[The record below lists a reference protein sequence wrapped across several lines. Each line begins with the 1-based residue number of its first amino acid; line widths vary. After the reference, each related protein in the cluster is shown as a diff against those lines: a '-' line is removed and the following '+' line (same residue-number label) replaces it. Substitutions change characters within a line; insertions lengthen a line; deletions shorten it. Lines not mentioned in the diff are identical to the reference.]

1 MRESLGKVSKKG
13 TGTHID
19 LLSQEPDIVDDLCG
33 LVHEFGGLV
42 ALPSEGESLDHPEG
56 ARDERSLFELAA
68 AVAIQQWSRA
78 SSSRIAAMVVARW
91 FPRSNPVRPAS
102 NTAASRSSVP
112 AKNVYECLTSDQQ
125 LMSIQLR
132 MCSASSCQRA
142 ERTSVI

>member
-56 ARDERSLFELAA
+56 ARDERALFELGAA
-68 AVAIQQWSRA
+68 IAIQQWSRA
-78 SSSRIAAMVVARW
+78 ELLADRRNGRGEAVSTVESGPAR
-91 FPRSNPVRPAS
+91 
-102 NTAASRSSVP
+102 
-112 AKNVYECLTSDQQ
+112 Q
-125 LMSIQLR
+125 
-132 MCSASSCQRA
+132 
-142 ERTSVI
+142 